1 MPLCRRRGGGREDES
16 GLVVEG
22 EEGENRE
29 EMEEEI
35 RPTGQM
41 DTIRSLIQKNSDFYL
56 LFSDHI
62 DILARSMKAWTMTP
76 TTTLSSLMRCVT
88 RVTSLSSSRCVLPIP
103 MLQ

>member
-41 DTIRSLIQKNSDFYL
+41 DTIRSFIENLISWSIGFGC
-56 LFSDHI
+56 HI
-62 DILARSMKAWTMTP
+62 QHPEYQIL
-76 TTTLSSLMRCVT
+76 
-88 RVTSLSSSRCVLPIP
+88 
-103 MLQ
+103 

>member
-16 GLVVEG
+16 GLVGEG

-41 DTIRSLIQKNSDFYL
+41 DTIRSSIPNLISL
-56 LFSDHI
+56 LIGFGCHVKHAD
-62 DILARSMKAWTMTP
+62 K
-76 TTTLSSLMRCVT
+76 
-88 RVTSLSSSRCVLPIP
+88 
-103 MLQ
+103 